1 MLKSLLWNYLNK
13 RIRIDR
19 NHFQYNLINLKIL
32 IFLICILIYN
42 LYLNVDRYILK

>member
-19 NHFQYNLINLKIL
+19 NHFQYNLINLKI
-32 IFLICILIYN
+32 IKFKNNTNISNMYFN
-42 LYLNVDRYILK
+42 L